1 MTSADGSSDRV
12 LGGKFKDVL
21 GDAWHDLAKTSYG
34 AKLTFDGDV
43 RIYDWKDLDTVD
55 SSTLIEIIGNNSLF
69 KSLELK
75 INDMVAK
82 ISELEGYE
90 NVVYKENGKI
100 YAHGGVAFFGGGKNY
115 GVFEEK
121 NIEDSFAQLN
131 GYQISLGDCGR
142 IELNMAAG
150 DEEFY
155 FLLHDATNKTFTP
168 KHQEEILASNDAYS
182 NVYKK

>member
-1 MTSADGSSDRV
+1 M
-12 LGGKFKDVL
+12 
-21 GDAWHDLAKTSYG
+21 
-34 AKLTFDGDV
+34 
-43 RIYDWKDLDTVD
+43 
-55 SSTLIEIIGNNSLF
+55 
-69 KSLELK
+69 
-75 INDMVAK
+75 
-82 ISELEGYE
+82 
-90 NVVYKENGKI
+90 
-100 YAHGGVAFFGGGKNY
+100 
-115 GVFEEK
+115 FEEK

-168 KHQEEILASNDAYS
+168 KYQDEILKTEEAYS